1 MKWRTV
7 ENLSILATL
16 VLVSLAGHYCDGRE
30 GGREGGSIALIMML
44 SIARVARSNLSCSL

>member
-1 MKWRTV
+1 MKCRTV